1 MYQGNGKRPYAG
13 KRKDG
18 SNGVSGAYNGAVNGA
33 YKSAYGGS
41 ESGAYDGTYEAAQN
55 GAYNG
60 AHGAVNRNANG
71 GANNSANG
79 AGRAGR
85 VGKRTNRKTLLWG
98 RNRTRMFNAEDIEV
112 NKGYAVAASLGLT
125 FFVPLAAAPDS
136 KFGQYWANQGL
147 LLDIVMVA
155 AGLVSLIGGGILSL
169 LGLIPYIGIL
179 FRILRIV
186 LFVILGLLL
195 VLLIARNCYL
205 SSKGIARDLPVIGY
219 IRIINYK

>member
-1 MYQGNGKRPYAG
+1 MYQGNGKRPYAE

-33 YKSAYGGS
+33 ANGAYKGAYGGS
-41 ESGAYDGTYEAAQN
+41 ESGAYDVTYEGAHN
-55 GAYNG
+55 GAYS
-60 AHGAVNRNANG
+60 AANR
-71 GANNSANG
+71 SAKD
-79 AGRAGR
+79 AGRGR
-85 VGKRTNRKTLLWG
+85 KRANKKTLLWG

-136 KFGQYWANQGL
+136 KFGKYWANQGL

-195 VLLIARNCYL
+195 VLLIVRNCYL

>member
-1 MYQGNGKRPYAG
+1 MYQGNGKRPYAE
-13 KRKDG
+13 KRKNG
-18 SNGVSGAYNGAVNGA
+18 SNGVSGAYNGA
-33 YKSAYGGS
+33 YKGTYGGS
-41 ESGAYDGTYEAAQN
+41 ENGAYDGIYEGAQN
-55 GAYNG
+55 GAYS
-60 AHGAVNRNANG
+60 AVNRNANG
-71 GANNSANG
+71 GINGSANNSANG
-79 AGRAGR
+79 AGRVGR
-85 VGKRTNRKTLLWG
+85 VGKRTNKKTLLRG

-136 KFGQYWANQGL
+136 KFGKYWANQGL

-205 SSKGIARDLPVIGY
+205 SS
-219 IRIINYK
+219 